1 MADEMSQQPLKVKW
15 WRRVSTWVLVGVVVV
30 LAALTT
36 ASIINKL
43 PYKSIALPDAPV
55 TMQPIDDTAYYYGQ
69 LTDQEKSIY
78 NTFLQQ
84 LNHFTPQVVVL
95 DQPINEQSRQRIE
108 QVLLMSDHKMLDYF
122 SLLGMGKDYGDVVN
136 GQIYTL
142 TPLTATTWSAIAGI
156 AKSNSNQDVGVDQI
170 NLLLTKSIGGDYK
183 ATYEKMYADMNQK
196 IDDLAAQLPK
206 NSTQADAVQF
216 FYNWEMEYI
225 QYDSDIYHISGL
237 SKEELIKKAVS
248 DPALMRAMTVDET
261 PYAII
266 DKKTIC
272 SGYSNL
278 LDKLLNRVGVHSYMC
293 LGTIEGK
300 NHAWNRV
307 EVGGVSAYIDLT
319 NVYSKKQGVVPQNAN
334 FYCISAQDIKRQ
346 AQFATDFE
354 YIPTF

>member
-1 MADEMSQQPLKVKW
+1 MEDEIPQQSLKVKW
-15 WRRVSTWVLVGVVVV
+15 WRRASTLVLVGVVVV

-136 GQIYTL
+136 GEIYTL
-142 TPLTATTWSAIAGI
+142 TPLTATAWLSIEGI
-156 AKSNSNQDVGVDQI
+156 AKSNSNQDFGVDQI

-183 ATYEKMYADMNQK
+183 VTYEKMYADMNQA

-206 NSTQADAVQF
+206 TAPRRTRSSSFTTGRQ
-216 FYNWEMEYI
+216 
-225 QYDSDIYHISGL
+225 SISN
-237 SKEELIKKAVS
+237 
-248 DPALMRAMTVDET
+248 
-261 PYAII
+261 
-266 DKKTIC
+266 TIPIFIT
-272 SGYSNL
+272 YR
-278 LDKLLNRVGVHSYMC
+278 D
-293 LGTIEGK
+293 
-300 NHAWNRV
+300 
-307 EVGGVSAYIDLT
+307 
-319 NVYSKKQGVVPQNAN
+319 
-334 FYCISAQDIKRQ
+334 
-346 AQFATDFE
+346 
-354 YIPTF
+354 